1 MEKISILPPNLSD
14 LERALDV
21 AIARIEDVNIP
32 ISTLWDPWACPI
44 DVLPYLAWALSVD
57 FWRSDWSEAVKRKVV
72 ANAKLIHS
80 KKGTRQ
86 AVERAIAGVFGSSE
100 IKEWFEFEPR
110 KTPGTFVVNA
120 IVGDDGINSRTI
132 SDLTIAIDN
141 AKRKSAHYTLRVTL
155 SADGLHQIALAGL
168 SAPLIVVEPYSIRE
182 LMSEGLTL
190 VAAGIIAAQITT
202 VEAIE

>member
-14 LERALDV
+14 LERDLDI
-21 AIARIEDVNIP
+21 AISRIESVNIP
-32 ISTLWDPWACPI
+32 IYTLWDPWECPI

-57 FWRSDWSEAVKRKVV
+57 FWRSGWSEAVKRNVV

-141 AKRKSAHYTLRVTL
+141 AKRKSDHYTLRVTL

>member
-1 MEKISILPPNLSD
+1 MDKLSILPSTSSD
-14 LERALDV
+14 LERELDV
-21 AIARIEDVNIP
+21 AIARIEDIKIP

-44 DVLPYLAWALSVD
+44 EVLPYLAWALSVD
-57 FWRSDWSEAVKRKVV
+57 FWRSDWSEAIKRRVV
-72 ANAKLIHS
+72 ADAKLIHS

-100 IKEWFEFEPR
+100 IKEWFEFDPR
-110 KTPGTFVVNA
+110 HTPGTFVVNA

-182 LMSEGLTL
+182 LMSEGLTQI
-190 VAAGIIAAQITT
+190 AAGILAAQITT

>member
-14 LERALDV
+14 LERDLDI
-21 AIARIEDVNIP
+21 AISRIESVNIP
-32 ISTLWDPWACPI
+32 IYTLWDPWECPI

-57 FWRSDWSEAVKRKVV
+57 FWRSDWSEAVKRNVV

-86 AVERAIAGVFGSSE
+86 AVERAIAGVFGASE

-110 KTPGTFVVNA
+110 KVPGTFVVNA

-132 SDLTIAIDN
+132 SDLTIAINN

-155 SADGLHQIALAGL
+155 SAAGSHKIAFAGL

-190 VAAGIIAAQITT
+190 IAAGIFSAQITT